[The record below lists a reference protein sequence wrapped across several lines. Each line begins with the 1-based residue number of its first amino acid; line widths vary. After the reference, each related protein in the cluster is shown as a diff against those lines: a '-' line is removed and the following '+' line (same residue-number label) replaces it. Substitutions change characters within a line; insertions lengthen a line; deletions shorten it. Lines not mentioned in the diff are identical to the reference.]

1 MLRLLTTPLLP
12 EDFTELVSPLW
23 SRSAPRG
30 RVVAVRRE
38 TERATT
44 LRIRPGRGWS
54 ARGAGHRAGQFL
66 RLGVDVDGVRH
77 WRSYSLTSVPGS
89 ADLEVTVQAQ
99 PDGVVSPKLA
109 HGTEVGDLLYL
120 ADPPAGE
127 FVLPDPVPAK
137 LLMITAGSG
146 ITPVMAMLRT
156 LAAGGAGGL
165 GRAPSLA
172 PDGNTAR
179 GRMPDTVL
187 LHSAPRTADVV
198 FHDELRALA
207 AAHPELRVEIRQTAL
222 DGRLDLAELDQHCPD
237 WADRA
242 AFVCGPAALRDAAR
256 AHWSDAPDRL
266 RTEGFTPPPRVAGT
280 GGRVRFASDRGP
292 GTSTQCAENADS
304 GEVEVGPAA
313 SLLEAG
319 ERAGFAMPSGCR
331 MGICF
336 GCLVPLRAGQ
346 VRDLRSGQVH
356 GEPGDLI
363 QTCINGAAGPA
374 ELGI

>member
-38 TERATT
+38 TERAST
-44 LRIRPGRGWS
+44 LRLRPGRGWS
-54 ARGAGHRAGQFL
+54 ARGAEHRAGQFL

-77 WRSYSLTSVPGS
+77 WRSYSLTSVPG
-89 ADLEVTVQAQ
+89 AVDLEVTVQAQ
-99 PDGVVSPKLA
+99 PDGVVSNRLVR
-109 HGTEVGDLLYL
+109 HTEVGDLVHLGG
-120 ADPPAGE
+120 PPAGD
-127 FVLPDPVPAK
+127 FVLPDPVPDR

-156 LAAGGAGGL
+156 LAA
-165 GRAPSLA
+165 R
-172 PDGNTAR
+172 D
-179 GRMPDTVL
+179 RMPDAVL
-187 LHSAPRTADVV
+187 LHSAPRTTDVI

-207 AAHPELRVEIRQTAL
+207 AAHPGLRVEIRQTAL
-222 DGRLDLAELDQHCPD
+222 DGRLDLAELNGPGGREGLCPD
-237 WADRA
+237 WKDRA
-242 AFVCGPAALRDAAR
+242 AFVCGPAALRDAAL
-256 AHWSDAPDRL
+256 AHWADAPEGRL

-280 GGRVRFASDRGP
+280 GGRVLFTSRRGS
-292 GTSTQCAENADS
+292 GASTQGAQNADS
-304 GEVEVGPAA
+304 REVEVGGAQ

-319 ERAGFAMPSGCR
+319 EGAGLCMPSGCR

-336 GCLVPLRAGQ
+336 GCLVPLRSGQ
-346 VRDLRSGQVH
+346 VRELRTGRVH
-356 GEPGDLI
+356 GEPGDLV

-374 ELGI
+374 ALDL